1 MNLSVGA
8 IVESREV
15 SALPYITGKSIL
27 MISHMHIFK
36 EKKIKKLT
44 KTLLRCKIQQVELMM
59 RLFRNSLNIF
69 DETY

>member
-1 MNLSVGA
+1 
-8 IVESREV
+8 
-15 SALPYITGKSIL
+15 
-27 MISHMHIFK
+27 MHIIK